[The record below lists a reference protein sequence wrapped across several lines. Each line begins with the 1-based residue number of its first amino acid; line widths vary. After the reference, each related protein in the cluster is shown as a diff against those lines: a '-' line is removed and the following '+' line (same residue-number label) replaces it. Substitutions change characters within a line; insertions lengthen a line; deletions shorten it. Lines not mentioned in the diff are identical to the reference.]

1 LQQGTSRR
9 ERQSLLPLILG
20 SSQQKQKDE
29 DKDPTPFGK
38 DGNRAILLPACLV
51 IHVHLYPAHKIA
63 AAAAVRKGSRQIVMK
78 TLLDCQDTISSAR
91 IAIAI
96 APLLQTAAATFRHN
110 VN

>member
-1 LQQGTSRR
+1 
-9 ERQSLLPLILG
+9 
-20 SSQQKQKDE
+20 
-29 DKDPTPFGK
+29 
-38 DGNRAILLPACLV
+38 
-51 IHVHLYPAHKIA
+51 LYPAHKIA